1 MGFWAKLVVLLI
13 VALMLYF
20 VSFAVC
26 ALFAKI
32 GFGTSL
38 GQLGDLM
45 KTNCAFIKISQTI
58 ISVATFGV
66 SALFCG
72 YLFYKNND
80 AISTKNKPKIISII
94 LAIILTYTIMMIVSF
109 LAFENQKI
117 NFGAFQ
123 ELFMQMENKAKDATI
138 LILTANNSFEVFVN
152 IIVIALVPA
161 ICEELFFRS
170 QIQRYLMDTK
180 MNAFWAILISASIF
194 SAFHFQFFGFI
205 PRLFLG
211 LVLGYLYYLK
221 RSIWLSSTLHFFN
234 NATAVIA
241 FMHQGK
247 AALEDNNLVFDSKMY
262 IALVF
267 SIVFSLIIL
276 WALYKIEKK

>member
-20 VSFAVC
+20 ISFAILAVV
-26 ALFAKI
+26 AKI
-32 GFGTSL
+32 GFDSSL
-38 GQLGDLM
+38 DQLSSLM
-45 KTNCAFIKISQTI
+45 KTNSVFIKLSQTI
-58 ISVATFGV
+58 ISLATFGL
-66 SALFCG
+66 SACFCG

-80 AISTKNKPKIISII
+80 AISTNNKPKVFSFF
-94 LAIILTYTIMMIVSF
+94 LAIVLTYASMMIVSY
-109 LAFENQKI
+109 LAFVNQQF
-117 NFGAFQ
+117 NFGGLQ
-123 ELFMQMENKAKDATI
+123 NLFLEMENKAKDATI
-138 LILTANNSFEVFVN
+138 LILTAKNGFDVFVN

-180 MNAFWAILISASIF
+180 MNAFWAIFISASIF

-211 LVLGYLYYLK
+211 LVLGYLYYLR

-241 FMHQGK
+241 FMYQGEK
-247 AALEDNNLVFDSKMY
+247 ALGDNSLVFDTKMY
-262 IALVF
+262 IALCF
-267 SIVFSLIIL
+267 SIIFSLSIL
-276 WALYKIEKK
+276 WLLYRIEKK